1 MLPISGLKT
10 SVTFLKKKLKRRDDN
25 FQLCLMTFHQG
36 LGKNVSDH
44 DLIINCE
51 ALKIIVV
58 RDERGMR
65 VISH

>member
-1 MLPISGLKT
+1 M
-10 SVTFLKKKLKRRDDN
+10 
-25 FQLCLMTFHQG
+25 
-36 LGKNVSDH
+36 SDH